1 MPFYQKIL
9 LAGGSGALGGVVGTP
24 ADLVNVRMQNDS
36 KLLFDQRRNYAHCLE
51 ALQRIYRTEGFT
63 RLFAGAT
70 MASSRGMLVTI
81 GQLAC
86 YDEIKFQMIKSKMF
100 SDNLLTHF
108 SASLTAGFIA
118 TMITMPLDVLKTRLM
133 NARPGEYSS
142 ILHCARD
149 VLKVGP
155 SGFFKGFVP
164 AFVRLGPHTVLTF
177 VFLEQLK
184 KLFV

>member
-1 MPFYQKIL
+1 
-9 LAGGSGALGGVVGTP
+9 
-24 ADLVNVRMQNDS
+24 
-36 KLLFDQRRNYAHCLE
+36 
-51 ALQRIYRTEGFT
+51 
-63 RLFAGAT
+63 
-70 MASSRGMLVTI
+70 MLVTI